1 MKVFTRTLALGLAL
15 AAGPA
20 LSGPFSDLVM
30 APGVLAEVP
39 AGPVFRYAH
48 NRHLAVRAEG
58 STQPKVAEGEIQPK
72 AVAEGEVI
80 LTAEAGEGGMRLI
93 LSRRDGGQTAPVAE
107 FSGGGPN
114 PVLLY
119 FLENTVRVVAAETG
133 GSPYYIRNRIR
144 EALAAADLPAPGTA
158 LTLSPF
164 AADKNR
170 DKMGDFGTLALHLTF
185 DPGRPARLVELKA
198 DTAAGTGGYTETL
211 TLIAEE

>member
-1 MKVFTRTLALGLAL
+1 MKALTRTLALGLAL
-15 AAGPA
+15 AASPA

-30 APGVLAEVP
+30 APGVLAKVP

-48 NRHLAVRAEG
+48 TRHLPVHAEG
-58 STQPKVAEGEIQPK
+58 STQPKVPEGEIQPQ

-80 LTAEAGEGGMRLI
+80 LVAEPGQGGVRLV

-107 FSGGGPN
+107 FSGSGSN

-119 FLENTVRVVAAETG
+119 FLENTVRVIASETG
-133 GSPYYIRNRIR
+133 GSPYYLRNRIR
-144 EALAAADLPAPGTA
+144 EALVTADLPAPGA
-158 LTLSPF
+158 PLVLHPF

-170 DKMGDFGTLALHLTF
+170 DRMGEFGTFALHLTF
-185 DPGRPARLVELKA
+185 DPARPERLVELKA
-198 DTAAGTGGYTETL
+198 DTAAGAGGYTETL